1 MFLKYFSTGT
11 FIFEEIPV
19 LGDANYSDMSVLVL
33 NSDCI
38 TSAETLID
46 FKRE

>member
-1 MFLKYFSTGT
+1 MFLKYFSTAT

-19 LGDANYSDMSVLVL
+19 LGDASYSDIVLVL
-33 NSDCI
+33 NSDRI

-46 FKRE
+46 YERE